1 MQQKSNK
8 IKNWSED
15 DRPREKLALKGIDAL
30 SNSELLAI
38 IINNGTKDKSAVDVC
53 KELLLKCNNSLHTLS
68 KLSVEEIIKL
78 KVKGIG
84 NAKAISILTAL
95 QLSLRKESEIL
106 KKEKIN
112 SASDAALF
120 FKNLLQHK
128 TVEQFIVMFL
138 NTANHVISFDTLS
151 IGGISGTVVDT
162 RVVLRK
168 AMEKKASKIILC
180 HNHPSGNLNPSVADK
195 QITAQITEA
204 AKYHNIE
211 VLDHL
216 IVSEEGYYS
225 LTNDEKTLI

>member
-1 MQQKSNK
+1 MQQKPNN
-8 IKNWSED
+8 IKNWSID
-15 DRPREKLALKGIDAL
+15 DRPREKLAAKGIDAL

-53 KELLLKCNNSLHTLS
+53 KELLLKCNNSLHFLS
-68 KLSVEEIIKL
+68 KLSAEEIIKL

-84 NAKAISILTAL
+84 NAKAVSILSAL
-95 QLSLRKESEIL
+95 QLAIRKESELL
-106 KKEKIN
+106 KKDKISN
-112 SASDAALF
+112 ASDAALF

-138 NTANHVISFDTLS
+138 NTANNVISIDTIS
-151 IGGISGTVVDT
+151 VGGISGTVVDT
-162 RVVLRK
+162 RIVLQK
-168 AMEKKASKIILC
+168 AIEKKASKIILC

-195 QITAQITEA
+195 QITLQITQA
-204 AKYHNIE
+204 AKLHNIE

-225 LTNDEKTLI
+225 LTNEEKTLV